1 MALARGTRLGAYVIT
16 ELLGAGGMG
25 EVYRAQDT
33 RLKRDVAIKLLPEAF
48 SADVER
54 IARFEREAELLAAV
68 SHPNI
73 AQVFGLE
80 GQHGP
85 DGHAT
90 TGTFIVMELVEG
102 ETLRPGL
109 PVDEALTIARQIVD
123 ALEAAHDRGV
133 IHRDLKPANIKLTPN
148 GQVKVLDFGLA
159 KMLDDSIASS
169 GSAGLSYS
177 PTLSVRA
184 TYAGAILGTAAYMSP
199 EQARG
204 KPVDRRTDIW
214 SFGCVLYELLTGARA
229 FEPGDTVSDA
239 IAAVLTREPDFTKL
253 PVATPPRI
261 RDLLRRCLQK
271 DPQRRLPHI
280 GVARLDI
287 DDARAGVDESG
298 AAIQPERG
306 SRRRTAVAAALG
318 LAAGVSVALL
328 GAWAAWRPTPLAHAR
343 AMRFVIT
350 PSATQP
356 LVYGN
361 PDRNLA
367 IAPDGSWIVYV
378 AGVTGGGGPLMIRP
392 VDRLDATAVGAVNN
406 ARFPFVSPD
415 GRWIGFFDGGELKK
429 VPASGGAALTICR
442 TSGGPSTGPRGAS
455 WGPDDSIVFA
465 TSEGSAG
472 LRRVPSSGGEPTLV
486 AKPDV
491 ASGEVSFRSPLVL
504 PNGRAVLFTVVG
516 SGGPSQNA
524 RIASLNLQTGERK
537 ILVHG
542 GSHPEFVNSGF
553 LIYSSAG
560 ALRAIQF
567 DPERLEVSGD
577 PVAVVEHVQANAA
590 GVGNFAISASG
601 TLAYVSG
608 DGESGN
614 VRTLTWVDRRGREER
629 ISAPP
634 RAYVAPRISPDG
646 MRVALDLRDQ
656 ENDIW
661 IWDLV
666 RQSLSRLTFD
676 ASEDQYP
683 VWTPDG
689 RALLFASSRTGVFNV
704 FRQLANGTG
713 SAEQLTNA
721 SLATAGRALNP
732 WSITRDGLRLIAGEM
747 RPGSGQDISL
757 LRLDGD
763 RRLDSLI
770 VARDMQSNAELS
782 PDGRWIAYQS
792 GESGDNQVYVQPFP
806 DVQAG
811 RWQISTDGGS
821 RPVWA
826 RNGKELFFL
835 GRDQRLYAVAIETS
849 GGFNAGNPTVAV
861 NTPYFTGPTTRT
873 FDVSPDGQRFLMIK
887 AETGQ
892 TSLAPTI
899 VVVVNWATELRQRMA
914 RP

>member
-1 MALARGTRLGAYVIT
+1 
-16 ELLGAGGMG
+16 MG

-33 RLKRDVAIKLLPEAF
+33 RLKRDVAIKLLPDAF

-80 GQHGP
+80 GGHGT
-85 DGHAT
+85 DGHSAT
-90 TGTFIVMELVEG
+90 GSFIVMELVEG
-102 ETLRPGL
+102 DVLRPGL
-109 PVDEALTIARQIVD
+109 PVEEALTIARQIVD

-159 KMLDDSIASS
+159 KMLDDSVASS

-184 TYAGAILGTAAYMSP
+184 TSAGAILGTAAYMSP

-204 KPVDRRTDIW
+204 KPLDRRTDIW

-229 FEPGDTVSDA
+229 FEPGDTMSDA

-253 PVATPPRI
+253 PVTTPPRI

-271 DPQRRLPHI
+271 DPQKRLPHI

-287 DDARAGVDESG
+287 DDARAGVDGSVE
-298 AAIQPERG
+298 AIQTERG
-306 SRRRTAVAAALG
+306 SRRRAAVAAVLG
-318 LAAGVSVALL
+318 LAAGASVALA
-328 GAWAAWRPTPLAHAR
+328 GAWAAWRPTPPTQAR
-343 AMRFVIT
+343 TMRFVIT
-350 PSATQP
+350 PPVTQP
-356 LVYGN
+356 LVSGN

-378 AGVTGGGGPLMIRP
+378 SGVTGGGGPLMIRA
-392 VDRLDATAVGAVNN
+392 VDRLDATAVGTVTN

-415 GRWIGFFDGGELKK
+415 GRWIGFFEGGDLKK
-429 VPASGGAALTICR
+429 VAAGGGAALTICR
-442 TSGGPSTGPRGAS
+442 ISLGPSTAPRGAS

-465 TSEGSAG
+465 TSEGPAG
-472 LRRVPSSGGEPTLV
+472 LRRVPSTGGEPTLV
-486 AKPDV
+486 AKPDA

-516 SGGPSQNA
+516 SGPIQNA

-560 ALRAIQF
+560 SLRAIRF

-577 PVAVVEHVQANAA
+577 PVAVVEHLQANAA

-608 DGESGN
+608 DGEGGN
-614 VRTLTWVDRRGREER
+614 ARTLTWVDRRGREER
-629 ISAPP
+629 INAPT

-646 MRVALDLRDQ
+646 ARVALDIRDQ

-661 IWDLV
+661 IWDLT

-689 RALLFASSRTGVFNV
+689 RALLFASSRTGVFNI

-732 WSITRDGLRLIAGEM
+732 WSITRDGSRLIAGEM

-757 LRLDGD
+757 LGLDAD
-763 RRLDSLI
+763 RRLDPLI
-770 VARDMQSNAELS
+770 VAPDVQSNAELS

-792 GESGDNQVYVQPFP
+792 GESRDNQVYVRPFP

-811 RWQISTDGGS
+811 RWQISTDGGT

-835 GRDQRLYAVAIETS
+835 GRDQRVYAVAIETS
-849 GGFNAGNPTVAV
+849 GGFSAGNPTVAV
-861 NTPYFTGPTTRT
+861 NTPYFTGPSTRT
-873 FDVSPDGQRFLMIK
+873 FDVSPDSQKFLMIK
-887 AETGQ
+887 AEAGQ

-899 VVVVNWATELRQRMA
+899 VLVVNWATDLRQRMSA
-914 RP
+914 SAP